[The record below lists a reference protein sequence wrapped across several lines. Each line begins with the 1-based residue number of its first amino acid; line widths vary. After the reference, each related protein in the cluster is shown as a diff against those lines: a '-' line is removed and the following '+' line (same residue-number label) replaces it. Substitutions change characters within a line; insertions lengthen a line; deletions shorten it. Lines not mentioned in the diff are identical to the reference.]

1 MRNGFEFKDIHS
13 SFFGVSVRTKS
24 RPIRPS
30 AKTFLADVPC
40 RDGSY
45 DFSASNPY
53 GREFYND
60 RIFTVSMSVYADN
73 MVLMQ
78 KKLTQLSNWLCGKGE
93 LIFDDMPLVKWTGR
107 VSDEIIYMPEHEGRK
122 AVIEVTFSTEP
133 FSKCIFDSAD
143 GPCLDIDAV
152 LIGDNLPIGIDE
164 VYTYTV
170 SGSADL
176 AVMNVGDRYVRPVI
190 EISGNASALKLSLA
204 DKSLSFTASGDV
216 TVDFEKQSVT
226 DALGTVKV
234 SGMFFEFMSG
244 ENILHIENSN
254 TDELTVKVHYTPG
267 FMYNLYFDDMNWG
280 DVNA

>member
-1 MRNGFEFKDIHS
+1 MRNGFKFKDIHS
-13 SFFGVSVRTKS
+13 SFFGVSVKTKS

-30 AKTFLADVPC
+30 AKTFLAEVPC
-40 RDGSY
+40 RDGCY

-73 MVLMQ
+73 MTLMQ
-78 KKLTQLSNWLCGKGE
+78 KKLTQLSNWLCGKGD
-93 LIFDDMPLVKWTGR
+93 LIFDDMPLVKWTGS

-133 FSKCIFDSAD
+133 FSKCIFNTD
-143 GPCLDIDAV
+143 GPAIGTDAIC
-152 LIGDNLPIGIDE
+152 IGDNIPIGIDE

-176 AVMNVGDRYVRPVI
+176 TVMNVGDRYARPVV
-190 EISGNASALKLSLA
+190 EILGNTSGVKLSLA

-216 TVDFEKQSVT
+216 TVDFEKQSVN
-226 DALGTVKV
+226 DASGTVNV
-234 SGMFFEFMSG
+234 SGMFFEFEHG

-254 TDELTVKVHYTPG
+254 TDELTVKIHYTPQ

-280 DVNA
+280 DVSA

>member
-1 MRNGFEFKDIHS
+1 
-13 SFFGVSVRTKS
+13 
-24 RPIRPS
+24 
-30 AKTFLADVPC
+30 
-40 RDGSY
+40 GS
-45 DFSASNPY
+45 
-53 GREFYND
+53 
-60 RIFTVSMSVYADN
+60 
-73 MVLMQ
+73 
-78 KKLTQLSNWLCGKGE
+78 
-93 LIFDDMPLVKWTGR
+93 
-107 VSDEIIYMPEHEGRK
+107 VSDEIIYVPEHEGRK
-122 AVIEVTFSTEP
+122 AVIEVTFRAEP
-133 FSKCIFDSAD
+133 FSKCVFDSMD
-143 GPCLDIDAV
+143 GPHLDIDAV
-152 LIGDNLPIGIDE
+152 LIGDNLQIGIDE

-267 FMYNLYFDDMNWG
+267 FMYNLYFDDMN
-280 DVNA
+280 